1 MVKKILNYNFLVV
14 FIIVFLICSC
24 KKKNNDKLQ
33 PIAKVYDTY
42 LYLSDI
48 QHVFHE
54 KMPKDDSVSTAHSYI
69 NTWIKNQ
76 LLMSKAELNLTSDQ
90 LEVKQQIDAY
100 RASLLIYI
108 YEDQM
113 IKQKLDTNVNDNEIE
128 EYYKQNT
135 SSFSLED
142 FIVKALYI
150 KIPKSAPDIVN
161 LKKWYKSNQ
170 REDYKKLESYC
181 YNYGSKYNY
190 FDDNWLE
197 FNLIQRELPK
207 HVEVSDEFFKLN
219 KTIEQEDEGFFYF
232 VYLKEYMSKGV
243 FAPFDFIKPKVKDI
257 ILNKRKIKFLNDL
270 ENKIYSDAQDH
281 NQIEI
286 YNIENK

>member
-1 MVKKILNYNFLVV
+1 MGKLSKYNLLNALVL
-14 FIIVFLICSC
+14 FFLIYSC
-24 KKKNNDKLQ
+24 KKNNQEKLQ

-48 QHVFHE
+48 QHIFHE
-54 KMPKDDSVSTAHSYI
+54 RMPKDDSISTAHSYI

-76 LLMSKAELNLTSDQ
+76 LLMSKAEINLTPEQ
-90 LEVKQQIDAY
+90 LDVKQQIDAY

-113 IKQKLDTNVNDNEIE
+113 IKQKLDTNVNDSEIE
-128 EYYKQNT
+128 DYYKQNT
-135 SSFSLED
+135 SSFNLED
-142 FIVKALYI
+142 FIVKALYL

-181 YNYGSKYNY
+181 YNYASKYDY
-190 FDDNWLE
+190 FDDNWLD
-197 FNLIQRELPK
+197 FSLIQRELPK
-207 HVEVSDEFFKLN
+207 HCEVSDEFFRLN
-219 KTIEQEDEGFFYF
+219 KTIEQEDEGFFFF
-232 VYLKEYMSKGV
+232 VYIKEYTPKGV
-243 FAPFDFIKPKVKDI
+243 VAPFDFIKPKVKDI